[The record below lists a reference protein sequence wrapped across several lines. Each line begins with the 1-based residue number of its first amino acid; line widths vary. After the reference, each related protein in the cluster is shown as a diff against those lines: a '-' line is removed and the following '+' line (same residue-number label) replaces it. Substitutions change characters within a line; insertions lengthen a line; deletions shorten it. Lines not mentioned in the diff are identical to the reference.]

1 MAPKPNRASPQ
12 QSMNTGNMQMLKGLR
27 ILVVEDV
34 GMVAMSLKAML
45 QELGCVVVG
54 TAARLHEAEEL
65 ARHETLDGV
74 LLDLNLAGQY
84 TFSVADILRER
95 NVPFIIMSGYDAG
108 QLRPDLADAPQMAK
122 PFDREALEPMLR
134 TVLCPRSEGG
144 RSASSAQTRQPVLAT
159 QHSPETPMKTQGEL
173 EAAVCQGMCQFQQ
186 EYFGRGPSDV
196 RVHLIGDLLVVRLR
210 GVLTAAEQ
218 HLMETCPAEQGRDQI
233 KQMRTLLIETARL
246 QIDSM
251 IQLITGVKVIS
262 MHHDTSTVADE
273 EVVIFTLHEPPSC
286 RKARE

>member
-1 MAPKPNRASPQ
+1 MAAKPDSSRQ
-12 QSMNTGNMQMLKGLR
+12 RSMNTGNRQMLKGLR

-45 QELGCVVVG
+45 QELGCVVVA

-84 TFSVADILRER
+84 TFPIADILRER
-95 NVPFIIMSGYDAG
+95 KVPFIIMSGYDAG
-108 QLRPDLADAPQMAK
+108 QLRSDLAEAPQMAK
-122 PFDREALEPMLR
+122 PFDRVALEPMLCK
-134 TVLCPRSEGG
+134 VLGPGSEGG
-144 RSASSAQTRQPVLAT
+144 NSASSAQPSGPKSARQ
-159 QHSPETPMKTQGEL
+159 QSSNTPLKTQGEL

-186 EYFGRGPSDV
+186 EFLGRGPSDV
-196 RVHLIGDLLVVRLR
+196 QAHLIGELLVVRLR
-210 GVLTAAEQ
+210 GVLSVAER
-218 HLMETCPAEQGRDQI
+218 HLVETCPVEQGRDQI

-246 QIDSM
+246 QVDSM

-262 MHHDTSTVADE
+262 MHHDTSTVTDE
-273 EVVIFTLHEPPSC
+273 EVVIFTLSEPPTC
-286 RKARE
+286 RKAKA

>member
-1 MAPKPNRASPQ
+1 MSAKLNQTSLNP
-12 QSMNTGNMQMLKGLR
+12 SMNTDMMQMLKGLR

-54 TAARLHEAEEL
+54 TAARLHEVEEL

-84 TFSVADILRER
+84 TFPVADILRER
-95 NVPFIIMSGYDAG
+95 NIPFIIMSGYDAG
-108 QLRPDLADAPQMAK
+108 QLRPDLAEVPQMEK
-122 PFDREALEPMLR
+122 PFDRVALEPMLCK
-134 TVLCPRSEGG
+134 VFSPREEGG
-144 RSASSAQTRQPVLAT
+144 RSAFSSQPEQPT
-159 QHSPETPMKTQGEL
+159 QPARKPPMKTQGEL
-173 EAAVCQGMCQFQQ
+173 EAAVCLGMCQFQQ
-186 EYFGRGPSDV
+186 EYLGRGPSDV
-196 RVHLIGDLLVVRLR
+196 RAHLIGELLVVRLQ
-210 GVLTAAEQ
+210 GILTAAEL
-218 HLMETCPAEQGRDQI
+218 HLIENCPTEHGRELL

-262 MHHDTSTVADE
+262 MHHDLSTITGE
-273 EVVIFTLHEPPSC
+273 QVVIFTLNEAPSC
-286 RKARE
+286 RRAKI